1 MLTLLHGLVSDNQI
15 WILVP
20 RHLHQDV
27 WRPYFKELRS
37 RQTLTD
43 IISKKLGISPKVP
56 FFNQTSELQDATNR
70 VYIYIFRVFWSS
82 NVFFSDEGPS
92 LETLENYSSH
102 FGTTQTFPFISI
114 VHLKLAKHHYVHR
127 KYLEWKIVEEFQKNL
142 KKFSLNPLLRNLNL
156 ILVAHSCTWSDKSF
170 ITWKVLRIF
179 TLTTPSSSTH
189 PAQTSISPN
198 ICAIFPQFIDI
209 SVGSYTVYTKHKSE
223 TYLFWI
229 SVTSNCQILIAVFL
243 VDYFKKNTV
252 ISKYKNRNNQRK
264 QRITNIFMQCLSSTF
279 GETKPTVEQYSKCWT
294 VKVTSN
300 FLHSSRHL
308 SFVLRN

>member
-1 MLTLLHGLVSDNQI
+1 MLTLLHGFVSDNQI

-27 WRPYFKELRS
+27 WRPYFKELRL

-43 IISKKLGISPKVP
+43 IISKNLGILPKVP
-56 FFNQTSELQDATNR
+56 FFNQTSELQDGTNR
-70 VYIYIFRVFWSS
+70 VYIYIPC
-82 NVFFSDEGPS
+82 FSILQRFLPDEGPS
-92 LETLENYSSH
+92 LETSENYSSH
-102 FGTTQTFPFISI
+102 FGTTQTFPIISI
-114 VHLKLAKHHYVHR
+114 VHLKSAKHHYVHR
-127 KYLEWKIVEEFQKNL
+127 KYLERKIVEEFQKNV

-179 TLTTPSSSTH
+179 TIPTLFSSTH
-189 PAQTSISPN
+189 PAQTSILPN

-252 ISKYKNRNNQRK
+252 MSKYKNRNNQRK
-264 QRITNIFMQCLSSTF
+264 QRKTNIFMQCLSSTF